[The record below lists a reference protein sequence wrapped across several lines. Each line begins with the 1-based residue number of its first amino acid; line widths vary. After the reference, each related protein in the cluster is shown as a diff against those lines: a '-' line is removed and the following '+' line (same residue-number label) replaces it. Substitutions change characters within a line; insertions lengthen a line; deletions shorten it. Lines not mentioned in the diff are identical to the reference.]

1 MATTTTLGRPGHCQP
16 GRGASQGQEVPCT
29 LVMFT
34 CSGSTTGKGVVVWL
48 PSCSTQGV
56 PGTPP
61 PLLGYTDRPDHHSLG
76 DRRHHLSPLVV
87 GNIKYQ
93 AYVQA

>member
-29 LVMFT
+29 MVMFT

-48 PSCSTQGV
+48 PSCGTQGV

-61 PLLGYTDRPDHHSLG
+61 PLLGYTNRPDHHSLG